1 MRSHSTHVSL
11 CLLYRKLGYDSP
23 AAGGGVLSH
32 PVQVQ
37 HHSAE
42 GGPPLDVMSSP
53 LSSLRRSV
61 MSSPKSSQD
70 SESEGLSYTA
80 NRPIH
85 QLLWAMRY
93 ICIIFLA
100 IPIEANIFAQ
110 LVLL

>member
-1 MRSHSTHVSL
+1 M
-11 CLLYRKLGYDSP
+11 
-23 AAGGGVLSH
+23 LSH

-85 QLLWAMRY
+85 QLL
-93 ICIIFLA
+93 F
-100 IPIEANIFAQ
+100 
-110 LVLL
+110 VLYSSPYK